1 MALKIMSLVKSN
13 SDKHNYVIWTKLPD
27 GINYFQGI
35 HEAAMPTKGGKM
47 PAMFNIWT
55 IHFDDLKKFAGLFTK
70 EEAEFYLKN
79 MGMDGCNICT
89 HKEAAEMRKKE
100 LN

>member
-13 SDKHNYVIWTKLPD
+13 SKERKFIIWTTLPD
-27 GINYFQGI
+27 GINYFQGV
-35 HEAAMPTKGGKM
+35 HEVTMPTKGGGM
-47 PAMFNIWT
+47 PSMFNIWT
-55 IHFDDLKKFAGLFTK
+55 IHFNDLKDFAGIFTK
-70 EEAEFYLKN
+70 EEADFYLKN

-89 HKEAAEMRKKE
+89 HKEAAEMKKKE